1 MTSLLAALLLTVHL
15 FSAAAWFGALFYR
28 AFFVEPKASRF
39 FVHSADYERFSLYL
53 ADGMRLTVVAALLT
67 CGLSGF
73 GLLGLR
79 TPMTSGYAVLMAGKT
94 AAWLAAFAVFA
105 YISGV
110 WFPRRVFAVEAE
122 HRRFRLQGLALAA
135 GMIVLAGA
143 GMFLGLAAR
152 L

>member
-1 MTSLLAALLLTVHL
+1 
-15 FSAAAWFGALFYR
+15 
-28 AFFVEPKASRF
+28 
-39 FVHSADYERFSLYL
+39 
-53 ADGMRLTVVAALLT
+53 MRLTVVAALLT

-73 GLLGLR
+73 ALLGLR
-79 TPMTSGYAVLMAGKT
+79 LPASSGYAALMAGKT
-94 AAWLAAFAVFA
+94 VAWVLAFAVFA

-122 HRRFRLQGLALAA
+122 HRRFRLEGLVLAS

-143 GMFLGLAAR
+143 GMLLGLAAR